1 MIMTCAD
8 KFKSKKPIFNFRI
21 DSELRKWIEPRNL
34 KLLNDNLSM
43 VYVEPTIISTNI
55 EQSKNNE
62 YAGKKDNKIDKMQ
75 KRNFR

>member
-62 YAGKKDNKIDKMQ
+62 YAGKKDKKIDKMQ